1 MFQKIKNAWNSLL
14 GNKSS
19 EGEDPMD
26 SPDYQFEEVP
36 QPAPAPQGQT
46 ASTTPVSAPRKQ
58 SDRGLTNFEV
68 GVTLAVW
75 LVWFAISTIV
85 YMNNPGAPVDIGQI
99 MYGLLAAHIAL
110 SCRIVSSTEL
120 GVVERL
126 GNPDKRN
133 VNSGPVLV
141 PFLIFSLKKETKLR
155 IQFQIPDEPEFVD
168 KTGNDVPAKGKVF
181 PIRVTHATPETAIDG
196 NDKQY
201 EGDPLHARM
210 TTEWLVAIWMQIT
223 DYSTFLQVIGS
234 RENAK
239 AQLRDIAEATLK
251 AYCGKYT
258 PAQIIPRLDE
268 VREALRIDLDKLVA
282 SWGAV
287 IPDIAL
293 TEMDLGKK
301 INETLRSIPAAK
313 LQKIVT
319 VRNAEAAKEA
329 SLLEGQANA
338 TNRELFLDKEG
349 AMIAKN
355 RRILLEAEAI
365 GAKALAEVMKTDE
378 GRVAAQL
385 ETLRTALEKANYSIL
400 PGDSLYPL
408 LSGLKNALGQ
418 TSRKEAGFKV
428 DAA

>member
-1 MFQKIKNAWNSLL
+1 MFRKIKNAWNSLW

-19 EGEDPMD
+19 EGEDTLD
-26 SPDYQFEEVP
+26 SPDYHFEEAP

-46 ASTTPVSAPRKQ
+46 ARATPVSAPRKQ

-85 YMNNPGAPVDIGQI
+85 YMNNPGAPIDIGQI

-141 PFLIFSLKKETKLR
+141 PFLFFSLKKETKLR

-168 KTGNDVPAKGKVF
+168 KTGNDVPAEGKVF
-181 PIRVTHATPETAIDG
+181 PIRVTHATRETAIDG
-196 NDKQY
+196 DNPIYKD
-201 EGDPLHARM
+201 DPLHVRM

-239 AQLRDIAEATLK
+239 AQLRDVAEATLK
-251 AYCGKYT
+251 AYCGRYT
-258 PAQIIPRLDE
+258 PAQIIPRMDK
-268 VREALRIDLDKLVA
+268 VRNTLRTNLDKLVL
-282 SWGAV
+282 SWGV
-287 IPDIAL
+287 IIPEIAL
-293 TEMDLGKK
+293 TEMDLGKT
-301 INETLRSIPAAK
+301 INEKLRSIPAAK
-313 LQKIVT
+313 LQKAIT
-319 VRNAEAAKEA
+319 VRNAEAAREA
-329 SLLEGQANA
+329 TLLEGQALA
-338 TNRELFLDKEG
+338 RNRELFLDKEG
-349 AMIAKN
+349 AMIARN
-355 RRILLEAEAI
+355 RRILLEAEAV

-385 ETLRTALEKANYSIL
+385 EALRAALHGANYSIL

-408 LSGLKNALGQ
+408 LSGLKNALSETGQ
-418 TSRKEAGFKV
+418 KPTSTEANV
-428 DAA
+428 A